1 MKFNGSIILLLI
13 IVSLLQIFSG
23 CSFIDVPTD
32 STVDRQDIN
41 IDVSIAKWYDNHKGA
56 ISLTNDDTWMSEGQ
70 KDARKFLK
78 TYGMTMDYE
87 VLTSA
92 WENDMNA
99 VHYFVDSLAS
109 QGTGYFGHG
118 HHHVNHDA
126 LSYESDLADFKK
138 CYELMKSFGMTP
150 ISYAYP
156 GGFGHHIVTQ
166 NALHD
171 AGFLSGRM
179 FEKLDFDNPFIV
191 PEDQKEPSDWYSLP
205 VLIMESLDYDGCEL
219 CVNNTEKLIPYL
231 DQCIN
236 KNAWIILTYHSLN
249 NTSGFG
255 YYLLSD
261 FKKDVLAISQR
272 DFWQSSMDR
281 VTLYI
286 KEREKAVSTVSWCR
300 NESNSSDS
308 IKIKIDDNLPD
319 SVYYQPLTILFQL
332 PLSWQNKKINVVH
345 NNKIINQV
353 IFTSPEARISLLP
366 TELPYYL
373 LLDK

>member
-1 MKFNGSIILLLI
+1 
-13 IVSLLQIFSG
+13 
-23 CSFIDVPTD
+23 
-32 STVDRQDIN
+32 
-41 IDVSIAKWYDNHKGA
+41 
-56 ISLTNDDTWMSEGQ
+56 
-70 KDARKFLK
+70 
-78 TYGMTMDYE
+78 
-87 VLTSA
+87 
-92 WENDMNA
+92 
-99 VHYFVDSLAS
+99 
-109 QGTGYFGHG
+109 
-118 HHHVNHDA
+118 
-126 LSYESDLADFKK
+126 
-138 CYELMKSFGMTP
+138 
-150 ISYAYP
+150 
-156 GGFGHHIVTQ
+156 
-166 NALHD
+166 
-171 AGFLSGRM
+171 
-179 FEKLDFDNPFIV
+179 
-191 PEDQKEPSDWYSLP
+191 
-205 VLIMESLDYDGCEL
+205 
-219 CVNNTEKLIPYL
+219 VNNTEKLIPYL